1 MTIERGRQQRGE
13 DDDNG
18 DNGDNDAVD
27 RALAAADDLTGQSVA
42 KVTEARLRTEAREE
56 RRRDNERRDD
66 ERREILLHETRE
78 AAAADDA
85 AVSDGWGA
93 CKSAT
98 SLRPL
103 VERLDRQK
111 SHCEA
116 ALSRLD
122 GVASALEAELRGMDH
137 EYVLALKQNRRE
149 MEEMQRL
156 IDSEHAA
163 LKRAFDCELRLV
175 QESLEAER
183 RAVLRKKRDELDAL
197 VARRNEAEIAGLER
211 QHEQIE
217 RQQLEVAEREARNE
231 QECEEVKDRLEAEC
245 RRLEAQLAEARAR
258 NAFNSDQLDFDV
270 RVLSTRPDDADDSIK
285 KQKRRIMRCKED
297 LAREHDT
304 RQHAKSR
311 GERQNALL
319 EVDCERIER
328 QSSGLRDKFARFQV
342 SDREKYRAV
351 LAMHRDDLRRLQ
363 DELRES
369 RDFVFGDEAL
379 AAGGNEGE
387 GGETRTAADSKE
399 KASEEFDLEDDGQ
412 AESDS
417 GSDPYS
423 SFRTDEWNQAESLMS
438 DYRSVLQRR
447 EDLEEEIAAKEL
459 QNSKLEKRLDSNL
472 AEKINEEL
480 KYPPS
485 ATVKLEV

>member
-1 MTIERGRQQRGE
+1 MASDRGRRRGE
-13 DDDNG
+13 DANNKDKS
-18 DNGDNDAVD
+18 DAVE
-27 RALAAADDLTGQSVA
+27 RALAAAGELTEQSVA
-42 KVTEARLRTEAREE
+42 RVTEARLRTEAREE

-66 ERREILLHETRE
+66 EKRGTLLRETRE
-78 AAAADDA
+78 ATAADDA
-85 AVSDGWGA
+85 AVSDGWDA
-93 CKSAT
+93 CRSAT
-98 SLRPL
+98 SLRQL

-111 SHCEA
+111 SLCDA

-137 EYVLALKQNRRE
+137 EYVLALKENRRE

-163 LKRAFDCELRLV
+163 LKRAFDGELRLV

-183 RAVLRKKRDELDAL
+183 QSVLREKRDELDAL
-197 VARRNEAEIAGLER
+197 AARRNEAEIAGLER

-217 RQQLEVAEREARNE
+217 RRRLEVAEREARNA
-231 QECEEVKDRLEAEC
+231 QECEAVKDRLEAEC
-245 RRLEAQLAEARAR
+245 RRLEAELAETQAK
-258 NAFNSDQLDFDV
+258 NAFDSDQLDFDV
-270 RVLSTRPDDADDSIK
+270 RVLSNRPDADDSIK
-285 KQKRRIMRCKED
+285 KQKRRIVRGKEV
-297 LAREHDT
+297 LARERDR

-319 EVDCERIER
+319 ELDCERIER

-379 AAGGNEGE
+379 AAGGDGEE
-387 GGETRTAADSKE
+387 GGEARIATDAG
-399 KASEEFDLEDDGQ
+399 EEAEEIDLE

-417 GSDPYS
+417 CSNPYS
-423 SFRTDEWNQAESLMS
+423 SFRTDEWSQAESLLS

-447 EDLEEEIAAKEL
+447 GDLEEEVVAKER
-459 QNSKLEKRLDSNL
+459 QNSELERRLESNL

-485 ATVKLEV
+485 AAIELEV